1 LRTRAA
7 WLRNATRPITW
18 HPAIDSPGIHAG
30 RLCRMELISKPTYL
44 VYGHT
49 RHHGKGIDMTR
60 LLTFVS
66 LKQ

>member
-1 LRTRAA
+1 
-7 WLRNATRPITW
+7 
-18 HPAIDSPGIHAG
+18 
-30 RLCRMELISKPTYL
+30 MELISKPTYL